1 MGGSTAQ
8 LRNTGLEENR
18 RGHKMSQNS
27 ISSQLLAEL
36 KSLHPKL
43 IDLSLGRIERL
54 LSRLGDPHKRLPPV
68 VHIAGT
74 NGKGST
80 TAFLKAIFEASGL
93 RVHVYTSP
101 HLVRFHERITLAG
114 NTGTARAISES
125 DLVDVLRRTQAVNNG
140 DDITQFEITTAAAFL
155 AFSEN
160 PADVLLL
167 EVGLGGRL
175 DATNVVPNPEL
186 SVITPISM
194 DHSDKLGD
202 TLTEIAN
209 EKAGIIKPGV
219 PAIVS
224 MQGEE
229 ALAAID
235 QRAQGLGS
243 RVVAWGRDFDAYEQ
257 RGRLVIQR
265 DEQLLDLPMPSL
277 IGPHQIINAATSVTA
292 ALELPRFAIPERA
305 IEQGLQNASWPG
317 RMQRLSDGPLPD
329 LLQRGSELW
338 LDGGHNPAAGAMLA
352 QTLADLEERSPRPL
366 YLVLGMMGLKDVG
379 GFVSHFRG
387 LARQVYSVPIPG
399 AHEAPHAPA
408 DVAEASRTAGIP
420 AEPFQSVPAALTAIE
435 RLHPGPKRVMICGSL
450 YLAGQ
455 VLALQEGVEAQSN

>member
-1 MGGSTAQ
+1 
-8 LRNTGLEENR
+8 
-18 RGHKMSQNS
+18 MSQNS
-27 ISSQLLAEL
+27 RSSQLLAEL

-54 LSRLGDPHKRLPPV
+54 LAKLGDPHKRLPPV

-114 NTGTARAISES
+114 PTGTARAISES
-125 DLVDVLRRTQAVNNG
+125 DLVDVLSRTQAVNDG

-155 AFSEN
+155 AFSET

-175 DATNVVPNPEL
+175 DATNVVPNPEI
-186 SVITPISM
+186 SVITPISL

-202 TLTEIAN
+202 SLVEIAN

-224 MQGEE
+224 MQGDE

-235 QRAQGLGS
+235 ERARSLGS

-292 ALELPRFAIPERA
+292 ALEMPRFAISERA

-366 YLVLGMMGLKDVG
+366 YLVLGMMGLKDVI

-387 LARQVYSVPIPG
+387 LARQVFAVPIPG
-399 AHEAPHAPA
+399 AHEAPHSPDA
-408 DVAEASRTAGIP
+408 VAEASRSAGIA
-420 AEPFQSVPAALTAIE
+420 AEPFSSVPAALTAIE